1 MRNVLYLVASC
12 LKATPP
18 VGAPGSRHSLPLTWD
33 HIYSG
38 VELAPQT
45 KSEYIVSA
53 ALERNQESSM
63 TSDINRR
70 EFLKITAGAVA
81 AQAIPTSAIAASSR
95 TIGIQVGAISFVDEG
110 TEKVLDILQERGSVN
125 TLFLAVF
132 TYGRGIAGRQIPGQP
147 LPDHGKQ
154 EYDLNFHG
162 GNFAT
167 PHPEFYKNTVLKD
180 TRAPDHGNLDILA
193 EVLPAAKKRGMKV
206 ICWLED
212 VFRTD
217 LPDIGKVQERDL
229 YGRNAETLCVNN
241 PDYRNFLTGLVE
253 DYSRSYDIDGIMWGS
268 ERQGALCDSLGATH
282 DTPPVD
288 PDKVTCFCEFCQKK
302 AKERG
307 INPERAKQGFLELEK
322 FVRASRS
329 GKRPVDGYYV
339 QFWRLLLRYPE
350 LAAWEML
357 WTDSLRE
364 TYAAIYKTVKT
375 AKPSLPV
382 GWHIWHNNSF
392 NPIYRAEQDLHELS
406 NYSDFIKVVMYN
418 NCGGERMGLY
428 ADNAGSTL
436 YADLTKQ
443 GLLDFNYAV
452 MGFKENSYDQIP
464 HTGLS
469 ADYVYR
475 ETKRALE
482 GVAGTKT
489 LIWPG
494 IDIDIPTEPNHSK
507 CTRKSVKAA
516 VQAAFRAGA
525 PGVILSRK
533 YSEMRLDDL
542 SGAGDANRELKL
554 AD

>member
-1 MRNVLYLVASC
+1 M
-12 LKATPP
+12 LK
-18 VGAPGSRHSLPLTWD
+18 
-33 HIYSG
+33 
-38 VELAPQT
+38 
-45 KSEYIVSA
+45 
-53 ALERNQESSM
+53 
-63 TSDINRR
+63 SDVKRR
-70 EFLKITAGAVA
+70 EFLKLSAGAGAVLA
-81 AQAIPTSAIAASSR
+81 MPALAFPSQCKTM
-95 TIGIQVGAISFVDEG
+95 IGIQVGAVSFVDEG
-110 TEKVLDILQERGSVN
+110 TEYVLDNLQERARVN

-167 PHPEFYKNTVLKD
+167 PHAEFYKNTVLKE

-193 EVLPAAKKRGMKV
+193 EVLPAARKRGMKV

-217 LPDIGKVQERDL
+217 LPNIEKLQERDL
-229 YGRNAETLCVNN
+229 HGRHAETLCVNN
-241 PDYRNFLTGLVE
+241 PEYRNFLTGLVE
-253 DYSRSYDIDGIMWGS
+253 DYTRSYDIDGLMWGS

-288 PDKVTCFCEFCQKK
+288 PGRVTCFCEFCQAK
-302 AKERG
+302 AKQRG
-307 INPERAKQGFLELEK
+307 INFERAREGFLELEK
-322 FVRASRS
+322 FVRASRT

-350 LAAWEML
+350 VAAWEML

-375 AKPSLPV
+375 AKQSIPV

-418 NCGGERMGLY
+418 NCGGERMALY
-428 ADNAGSTL
+428 ADNIGSAL
-436 YADLTKQ
+436 YGDLSKQ
-443 GLLDFNYAV
+443 AIVDLNYGLMN
-452 MGFKENSYDQIP
+452 FKERSYDQIP

-469 ADYVYR
+469 SDYVFR
-475 ETKRALE
+475 ETKRALAGVE
-482 GVAGTKT
+482 GTNT

-494 IDIDIPTEPNHSK
+494 IDIDIPTDRGNSK
-507 CTRKSVKAA
+507 CTPQSVEKA
-516 VQAAFRAGA
+516 VLAAFRAGA
-525 PGVILSRK
+525 CGVLLSRK
-533 YSEMRLDDL
+533 YSEMRLANL
-542 SGAGDANRELKL
+542 NGAGDAARELKL
-554 AD
+554 ST

>member
-1 MRNVLYLVASC
+1 MNS
-12 LKATPP
+12 
-18 VGAPGSRHSLPLTWD
+18 D
-33 HIYSG
+33 
-38 VELAPQT
+38 
-45 KSEYIVSA
+45 VS
-53 ALERNQESSM
+53 
-63 TSDINRR
+63 RR
-70 EFLKITAGAVA
+70 EFLKVTAAAGAA
-81 AQAIPTSAIAASSR
+81 LATPNLAINETTSKM
-95 TIGIQVGAISFVDEG
+95 IGIQIGAVSFVDEG
-110 TEKVLDILQERGSVN
+110 TDKVLDILQERGGVN
-125 TLFLAVF
+125 SLFLAVF

-167 PHPEFYKNTVLKD
+167 PHAEFYKNTVLKD

-212 VFRTD
+212 VFRKD
-217 LPDIGKVQERDL
+217 LPNIEKVQERDL

-253 DYSRSYDIDGIMWGS
+253 DYARSYDIDGIMWGS

-282 DTPPVD
+282 DIPAVD
-288 PDKVTCFCEFCQKK
+288 PGEVTCFCQFCQAK
-302 AKERG
+302 AKEQG
-307 INPERAKQGFLELEK
+307 INPNCAKQGFLELEK
-322 FVRASRS
+322 FVRSARG

-364 TYAAIYKTVKT
+364 TYAAIYKTVKS
-375 AKPSLPV
+375 AKPSVPV

-392 NPIYRAEQDLHELS
+392 NPIYRAEQDLRELS

-418 NCGGERMGLY
+418 NCGGERMALY
-428 ADNAGSTL
+428 VDNAGSTL
-436 YADLTKQ
+436 YGDLTKQ
-443 GLLDFNYAV
+443 GLLDFNYGV
-452 MGFKENSYDQIP
+452 MGFKDGSYEQIQR
-464 HTGLS
+464 TGLS
-469 ADYVYR
+469 SDYVYR

-494 IDIDIPTEPNHSK
+494 IDIDIPTEASHSK
-507 CTRKSVKAA
+507 CSRQSVKQA
-516 VQAAFRAGA
+516 VLAAFRAGA

-533 YSEMRLDDL
+533 YSEMRLADL
-542 SGAGDANRELKL
+542 TGAGDAVRELKV
-554 AD
+554 A

>member
-1 MRNVLYLVASC
+1 
-12 LKATPP
+12 LK
-18 VGAPGSRHSLPLTWD
+18 
-33 HIYSG
+33 
-38 VELAPQT
+38 
-45 KSEYIVSA
+45 
-53 ALERNQESSM
+53 
-63 TSDINRR
+63 SDVNRR
-70 EFLKITAGAVA
+70 EFLKITAGAGA
-81 AQAIPTSAIAASSR
+81 ALAMPTSGHAAGSSK
-95 TIGIQVGAISFVDEG
+95 TIGIQIGAVSFVDEG
-110 TEKVLDILQERGSVN
+110 TEKVLDVLQERAGVN

-167 PHPEFYKNTVLKD
+167 PHPQYYKNTVLKD
-180 TRAPDHGNLDILA
+180 TRAPDHGDLDILA
-193 EVLPAAKKRGMKV
+193 EVLPAARKRGMKV

-217 LPDIGKVQERDL
+217 LPNIEKVQERDL

-253 DYSRSYDIDGIMWGS
+253 DYARSYDIDGIMWGS

-282 DTPPVD
+282 DTPPID
-288 PDKVTCFCEFCQKK
+288 PGEVTCFCEFCRSK
-302 AKERG
+302 AKQQG
-307 INPERAKQGFLELEK
+307 INVERTRQGFLELEK
-322 FVRASRS
+322 FVRSARG

-375 AKPSLPV
+375 AKPTVPV

-418 NCGGERMGLY
+418 NCGGERMALY
-428 ADNAGSTL
+428 VDNIGSTL
-436 YADLTKQ
+436 YRDLSKQ
-443 GLLDFNYAV
+443 SLLDMNYAQ
-452 MGFKENSYDQIP
+452 MGFGQPSKEGSYDQIP

-475 ETKRALE
+475 EAKRALE

-494 IDIDIPTEPNHSK
+494 IDIDIPTEANHSK
-507 CTRKSVKAA
+507 CTPQSVKEA
-516 VQAAFRAGA
+516 VLAAFRAGA

-533 YSEMRLDDL
+533 YSEMRLADL
-542 SGAGDANRELKL
+542 SGAGDAVRELKL
-554 AD
+554 SS